1 MSTVRTGAL
10 VVVVVAPTDVVVVAV
25 VAVPVDGFVVAVE
38 LSAVVVVVVP
48 AGAVDVCVAAGSVT
62 VIVVS
67 EPVARFCA
75 ISVQSTDATYEPLFK
90 NLNVA
95 VAMPFAITVG
105 TFAICVRP
113 SESTITQL
121 KPASPESSEIDA
133 ENTDAMPVVNCTGVR
148 EPIIGAV
155 TSDDVGAC
163 VVVGVCSAVVV
174 GGCSVFPAFVSVVV
188 EVCDVVS
195 VGCVVVPAAG

>member
-1 MSTVRTGAL
+1 MQDVQL
-10 VVVVVAPTDVVVVAV
+10 V
-25 VAVPVDGFVVAVE
+25 GE
-38 LSAVVVVVVP
+38 L
-48 AGAVDVCVAAGSVT
+48 
-62 VIVVS
+62 
-67 EPVARFCA
+67 
-75 ISVQSTDATYEPLFK
+75 
-90 NLNVA
+90 
-95 VAMPFAITVG
+95 
-105 TFAICVRP
+105 
-113 SESTITQL
+113 
-121 KPASPESSEIDA
+121 
-133 ENTDAMPVVNCTGVR
+133 